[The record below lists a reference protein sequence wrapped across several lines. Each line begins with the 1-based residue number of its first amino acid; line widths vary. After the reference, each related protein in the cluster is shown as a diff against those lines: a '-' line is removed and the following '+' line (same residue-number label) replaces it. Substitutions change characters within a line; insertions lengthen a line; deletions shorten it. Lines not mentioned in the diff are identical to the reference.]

1 MPALTLYSTDH
12 TRNIE
17 LTLRVYAGARAL
29 AARVNFVKKQP
40 GLYTVSRNDQK
51 KKKGK
56 KNYICFLKKEI
67 RFSKFDKNEL
77 SFIAIFCYFFSPF
90 LSRYIGGK
98 Y

>member
-40 GLYTVSRNDQK
+40 GLYTVSRNDRCVYVYNERGKKKSKRDFFQK
-51 KKKGK
+51 KKKGEEELYLLFEK
-56 KNYICFLKKEI
+56 RNSIFEI
-67 RFSKFDKNEL
+67 
-77 SFIAIFCYFFSPF
+77 
-90 LSRYIGGK
+90 
-98 Y
+98 

>member
-40 GLYTVSRNDQK
+40 GLYTVSRNDRCVYVYNERGKKKSKRDFFEK
-51 KKKGK
+51 KKKGGRR
-56 KNYICFLKKEI
+56 I
-67 RFSKFDKNEL
+67 
-77 SFIAIFCYFFSPF
+77 IFAF
-90 LSRYIGGK
+90 
-98 Y
+98 